1 MRMRGGADR
10 VDSNQSEIV
19 DALRKCGC
27 LVEILARLG
36 RGVPDLL
43 VGTPRGRLILLE
55 VKDGSK
61 APSKRRLSADEQAWH
76 DRWRRFPIFIVE
88 NILDAT
94 VAIDHECTSFDV
106 HRNGKKTCSGC
117 RRELAA

>member
-10 VDSNQSEIV
+10 VDDNQAAMV
-19 DALRKCGC
+19 DFLRRCGC

-43 VGTPRGRLILLE
+43 VGTPRGRLILIE

-61 APSKRRLSADEQAWH
+61 PPSKRRLSEDEQAWH
-76 DRWRRFPIFIVE
+76 HRWRRFPLFVCETLI
-88 NILDAT
+88 DAQ
-94 VAIDHECTSFDV
+94 VAIDHDCTTFDV
-106 HRNGKKTCSGC
+106 HRDGRKTCAGC